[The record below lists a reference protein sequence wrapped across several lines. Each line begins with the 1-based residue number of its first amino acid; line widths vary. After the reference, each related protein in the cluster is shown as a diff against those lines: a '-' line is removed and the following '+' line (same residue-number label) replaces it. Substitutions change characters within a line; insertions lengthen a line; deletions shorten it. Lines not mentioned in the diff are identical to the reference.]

1 MSFFVGAIDVV
12 CPALTASSYISQ
24 MTLVDTTII
33 HAWTEGHGYFASEA
47 NDEWFMGK
55 LIQQLEL

>member
-1 MSFFVGAIDVV
+1 MSFFVGAVDLV
-12 CPALTASSYISQ
+12 CPALTASYYIGQ
-24 MTLVDTTII
+24 MNLVDTTVI
-33 HAWTEGHGYFASEA
+33 HAWTEGHMYFASEA